1 MNSEMVSWLDSSW
14 VKLIGFLAS
23 VISIV
28 GIFYWIRQSKIWNKL
43 NNVKIGGSYTGGD
56 QGRNLPLESQKIKNE
71 LKDTNVEGDYTGG
84 SKK

>member
-1 MNSEMVSWLDSSW
+1 MNSEIVSWLDSSW
-14 VKLIGFLAS
+14 VKLIGLLAS

-28 GIFYWIRQSKIWNKL
+28 GIFYWNRQSKIRNKL

-56 QGRNLPLESQKIKNE
+56 QGQDSPVESQKIKNE
-71 LKDTNVEGDYTGG
+71 LKNTSVGGDYTGG